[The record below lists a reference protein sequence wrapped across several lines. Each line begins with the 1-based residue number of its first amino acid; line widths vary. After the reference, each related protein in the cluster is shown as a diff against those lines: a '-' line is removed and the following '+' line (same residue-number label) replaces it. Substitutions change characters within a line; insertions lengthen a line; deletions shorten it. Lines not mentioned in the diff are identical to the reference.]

1 MGKMAT
7 REAYGRA
14 LAEFGTDERMVVLDA
29 DLSKSTYTVTFKK
42 VFPERHFN
50 MGIAE
55 GNMMTVAAGMSTCGK
70 IPFASTFAIFAAERA
85 LEQIRNSACYPNLNV
100 KVCATHAGITVG
112 EDGASHQCVEDLTI
126 MRALP
131 NMHVISPCDGNS
143 TRAAIRAAMDTPGPF
158 YVRLGRLAV
167 EDVYGAYGDEISFT
181 LGKAN
186 TIREGTD
193 VTLIGTGMM
202 VQQCLAAADI
212 LAQEGIKARV
222 LDMHTIKPID
232 ADAIIKASKETGA
245 IVTAEEHSILG
256 GLGGAVAEV
265 LTENAPCIQKRI
277 GIKDMFGQSGK
288 PAALIELYGLMPADV
303 ANAAREAI
311 AARDA
316 IAAR

>member
-14 LAEFGTDERMVVLDA
+14 LAEFGSDERMVVLDA

-42 VFPERHFN
+42 IYPERHFN

-55 GNMMTVAAGMSTCGK
+55 GNMMSTAAGMATCGK

-100 KVCATHAGITVG
+100 KVCATHAGVTVG
-112 EDGASHQCVEDLTI
+112 EDGASHECVEDLAI

-131 NMHVISPCDGNS
+131 NMHVISPCDGAS
-143 TRAAIRAAMDTPGPF
+143 TRAVIRIAMDTPGPF

-167 EDVYGAYGDEISFT
+167 DDVYGVYGDEISFT

-186 TIREGTD
+186 TLREGTD

-202 VQQCLAAADI
+202 VQHCLQAADM
-212 LAQEGIKARV
+212 LKEEGISARV

-232 ADAIIKASKETGA
+232 VDAIVKASKDTGA

-265 LTENAPCIQKRI
+265 LTENAPCIQRRV
-277 GIKDMFGQSGK
+277 GVKDMFGQSGK
-288 PAALIELYGLMPADV
+288 PAELLALYNLMPIDIV
-303 ANAAREAI
+303 KAAKEAI
-311 AARDA
+311 AAR
-316 IAAR
+316 

>member
-55 GNMMTVAAGMSTCGK
+55 GNMMSTAAGMATCGK

-85 LEQIRNSACYPNLNV
+85 LEQIRNSACYPNLSV
-100 KVCATHAGITVG
+100 KVCATHAGVTVG
-112 EDGASHQCVEDLTI
+112 EDGASHECVEDLAI
-126 MRALP
+126 MRTLP
-131 NMHVISPCDGNS
+131 NMHVISPCDGAS
-143 TRAAIRAAMDTPGPF
+143 TRAAIRIAMDTPGPF

-186 TIREGTD
+186 TLREGND

-202 VQQCLAAADI
+202 VQHCLQAADMLAA
-212 LAQEGIKARV
+212 EGITARV

-245 IVTAEEHSILG
+245 IVTAEEHSIIG

-265 LTENAPCIQKRI
+265 LTESAPCIQRRI
-277 GIKDMFGQSGK
+277 GVKDMFGQSGK
-288 PAALIELYGLMPADV
+288 PAELLELYNLMPIDIV
-303 ANAAREAI
+303 KAAKEAI
-311 AARDA
+311 AARK
-316 IAAR
+316 